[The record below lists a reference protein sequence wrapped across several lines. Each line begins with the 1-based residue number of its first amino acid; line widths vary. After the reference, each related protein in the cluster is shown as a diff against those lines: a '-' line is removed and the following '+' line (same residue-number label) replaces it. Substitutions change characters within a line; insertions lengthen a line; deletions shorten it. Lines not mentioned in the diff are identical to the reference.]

1 MEDSY
6 KSSFT
11 WTMFFYCLIASTG
24 GALFG
29 YDNGITGGV
38 VSMKGFIEKFFPEI
52 AEENRSHDLYCI
64 YNNGKLQWFVS
75 SLFVAASILE
85 ISGISARIIRSRGR
99 RETFILS
106 GISFFIGSV
115 IQASSEYYWML
126 IVGRSFLGI
135 GISFS
140 NISVPMYLI
149 EMSPPYIRGRITQ
162 LFQLSLTGAILIA
175 QIVNIPMSRIY
186 PWGWRVSLGG
196 SMIPSIILIVGG
208 ILISDTPNSLAER
221 GKMEEAEIVLRKIR
235 GTHNIKNEMNDIR
248 HYAFVSQKIKHPWFT
263 IIRRKYRGQLIIA
276 IVNTFFQQWTGINT
290 IIFYAPQ
297 LFISLGN
304 TKSQS
309 LIASLIVGLCNH
321 LSTYVSFILCD
332 IYGRKTL
339 FISAGIQMFIALLI
353 IAISLALMTSY
364 SLIAYYILLFICIFD
379 SAYAWSWGPLA
390 WLYPIEVQ
398 PLETRSSGAAIVSF
412 MNSLFSFVIG
422 QTYLTMLC
430 GLKWTIFLI
439 FASMVI
445 IMTCFVYFLFPESN
459 GVPIELCPFIFK
471 DHWFWNKWASIHD
484 SIQFQEEIV
493 RNSIGDSIGSS
504 EIIDIGLSDLD
515 LEVIQK
521 QKNKY
526 NEKIESNI
534 IIAHNYE
541 RFTKKKDYKKKKT
554 FNTISLNTIME

>member
-11 WTMFFYCLIASTG
+11 WRMFFYCLIASTG
-24 GALFG
+24 GTLFG

-38 VSMKGFIEKFFPEI
+38 VSMKGFLEKFFPEI
-52 AEENRSHDLYCI
+52 PEDYRSEDLYCM
-64 YNNGKLQWFVS
+64 YNNIRLQWFVS
-75 SLFVAASILE
+75 CLFVSSSILE
-85 ISGISARIIRSRGR
+85 ISGIPARIIRYRGR

-106 GISFFIGSV
+106 GLLFFIGSV
-115 IQASSEYYWML
+115 IQASSEFYWML
-126 IVGRSFLGI
+126 IVGRIFLGF

-149 EMSPPYIRGRITQ
+149 EMSPPHIRGRITQ

-196 SMIPSIILIVGG
+196 SLIPSIILIIGG
-208 ILISDTPNSLAER
+208 IFISDTPISLAER
-221 GKMEEAEIVLRKIR
+221 GKMEEAEIVLREIR
-235 GTHNIKNEMNDIR
+235 GTYNIKNEMNDIR
-248 HYAFVSQKIKHPWFT
+248 RFSFISQKVKHPWLT
-263 IIRRKYRGQLIIA
+263 IIKKKYRGQLVIA

-290 IIFYAPQ
+290 LIFYAPQ
-297 LFISLGN
+297 IFISFGN
-304 TKSQS
+304 TKNQS

-332 IYGRKTL
+332 IYGRRTL

-353 IAISLALMTSY
+353 IAISLAFLTGY
-364 SLIAYYILLFICIFD
+364 KLISYYILLFICVFD

-422 QTYLTMLC
+422 QTYLNILC
-430 GLKWTIFLI
+430 GLKWRIFLI
-439 FASMVI
+439 FASMVV
-445 IMTCFVYFLFPESN
+445 IMTLFVFFLFPESN
-459 GVPIELCPFIFK
+459 GIPIELCPFIFK
-471 DHWFWNKWASIHD
+471 DHWFWSKWATTHD
-484 SIQFQEEIV
+484 SITFQEEFV
-493 RNSIGDSIGSS
+493 RNSIEINN

-515 LEVIQK
+515 IEVIQK

-526 NEKIESNI
+526 NDKIESNT

-541 RFTKKKDYKKKKT
+541 KFTRKNNPQDYKKKKKKST
-554 FNTISLNTIME
+554 NLNTIYE